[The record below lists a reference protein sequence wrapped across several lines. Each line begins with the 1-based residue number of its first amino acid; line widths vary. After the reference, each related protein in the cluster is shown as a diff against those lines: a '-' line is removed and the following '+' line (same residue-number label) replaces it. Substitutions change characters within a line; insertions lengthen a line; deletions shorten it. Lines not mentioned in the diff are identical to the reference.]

1 MHNIIN
7 NLQEIN
13 EEIYS
18 KEGNRNNLVKVIA
31 VSKTFSLEK
40 IMPLIKYGHIHFG
53 ENKVQ
58 ESIDKWSE
66 IKNEISNLKL
76 HFIGK
81 LQTNKVKHVIPLFDY
96 IHSLDSIKLA
106 EKIHNQQN
114 KVNFRPKIFV
124 QVNIGAEKQKSG
136 ILISDLENFL
146 KDCKNNF
153 DLNILGLMCIPPIS
167 NSSKKYFEIMQK
179 LNEKF
184 GFNDLSMGMSSDY
197 LDAIKCGS
205 SYIRIGSKIFGK
217 RN

>member
-18 KEGNRNNLVKVIA
+18 KEGNKKNSVNVIA

-124 QVNIGAEKQKSG
+124 QVNIGEEKQKSG

>member
-18 KEGNRNNLVKVIA
+18 KEENKNNSVNVIA

-53 ENKVQ
+53 ENKVK

>member
-1 MHNIIN
+1 MHNIVN

-13 EEIYS
+13 EEIYL

-114 KVNFRPKIFV
+114 KINFRPKIFV

-167 NSSKKYFEIMQK
+167 NSPKKYFEIMQK

>member
-13 EEIYS
+13 KEIYS
-18 KEGNRNNLVKVIA
+18 KEGNKKNSVNVIA

-114 KVNFRPKIFV
+114 KINFRPKIFV

-153 DLNILGLMCIPPIS
+153 DLNILGLMCIPPIG

>member
-114 KVNFRPKIFV
+114 KINFRPKIFV

-153 DLNILGLMCIPPIS
+153 DLNILGLMCIPPIG